1 MKKTMIMGK
10 NAENTGIG
18 FNNVFSSY
26 IIFKNRYKMAR
37 KTSTNRQTHK
47 AHKMKMHMRNYKQT
61 TKQKKIHNNTKSV
74 IKIKIQQY

>member
-1 MKKTMIMGK
+1 MIFLIKISRFDYLQSVKLLLMKKTMIMGK

-47 AHKMKMHMRNYKQT
+47 AHKMKMHMRNYK
-61 TKQKKIHNNTKSV
+61 
-74 IKIKIQQY
+74 